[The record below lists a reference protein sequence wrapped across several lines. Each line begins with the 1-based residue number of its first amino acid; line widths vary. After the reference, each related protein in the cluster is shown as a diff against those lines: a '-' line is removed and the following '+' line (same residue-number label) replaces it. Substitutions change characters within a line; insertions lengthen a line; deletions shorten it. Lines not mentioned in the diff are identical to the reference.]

1 MKLHLQQGVA
11 LQVTGSG
18 PGWLR
23 VNGDTYRA
31 SVVLTPE
38 TVIEDVVQGGF
49 AALTADDL
57 AALQRHDPEVL
68 LIGTGA
74 AQHFLPPAALRALA
88 EARIGFEVMS
98 TPAACRTYNIL
109 AQEGRR
115 VAVALLIDA

>member
-1 MKLHLQQGVA
+1 MKLHLQRGVA

-18 PGWLR
+18 DGWLR
-23 VNGDTYRA
+23 VNADTYRA
-31 SVVLTPE
+31 NVVLTPDE
-38 TVIEDVVQGGF
+38 VIEDVVHGGF

-57 AALQRHDPEVL
+57 AALRPHDPEVL

-74 AQHFLPPAALRALA
+74 SQRLLPPAALRALA

-109 AQEGRR
+109 AGEGRR
-115 VAVALLIDA
+115 VVALLFVE